1 MVGCAPP
8 FILTLIKQNISV
20 MKIIWRKI
28 RNRLGNIYMAKKTSR
43 LEVFSN
49 SEKLEGICYEE
60 LIPLSFNNLVTIFIS
75 QLQLRKSGIKRLEDL
90 NNKGITYCIILPN
103 KKLYFG
109 HTTDIGERFHTWTK
123 DARSKNSLICRDLRQ
138 FGKALVVVYKIG
150 TEKECQ
156 DCESQL
162 IVKFKENIFYE
173 VTGKNIYEC
182 SKREVKKVLSN
193 YIYNVKNK

>member
-28 RNRLGNIYMAKKTSR
+28 KDRLENISRTKKVAR
-43 LEVFSN
+43 FEVFSE
-49 SEKLEGICYEE
+49 SERLEGVCYEE
-60 LIPLSFNNLVTIFIS
+60 LTPLSFNNMVTIFIS
-75 QLQLRKSGIKRLEDL
+75 QAQLKKDGIDHLEDL
-90 NNKGITYCIILPN
+90 SCKGITYCIILPN

-123 DARSKNSLICRDLRQ
+123 DARSGKSLICEDLRK
-138 FGKALVVVYKIG
+138 FGKAIAVVYKVG
-150 TEKECQ
+150 TEEECQ

-173 VTGKNIYEC
+173 VTRKNIYEC
-182 SKREVKKVLSN
+182 SKREVEKVLSN